1 MTSCP
6 GGCGYRRRLPEKMQ
20 RRRQILALP
29 PVMQPGA
36 LMQNEEGVCRKN
48 SEGVCRENRE
58 VLSGALF
65 FSGFYGFR

>member
-1 MTSCP
+1 
-6 GGCGYRRRLPEKMQ
+6 
-20 RRRQILALP
+20 
-29 PVMQPGA
+29 
-36 LMQNEEGVCRKN
+36 MQNEEGFCRKD